1 MEEACCKVDKQ
12 TKKEKNWYN
21 REGKEHL
28 SINNI
33 YKELVQLGFDYCD
46 GVYDSMSKTLAT
58 ELRKNTKLCCRM
70 YPHTMKE
77 SAYYPIVLMDE
88 RRKLPHCYYGAYV

>member
-58 ELRKNTKLCCRM
+58 ELRTLQDVC
-70 YPHTMKE
+70 
-77 SAYYPIVLMDE
+77 SASQREFITTAEGGGKKRP
-88 RRKLPHCYYGAYV
+88 PHC